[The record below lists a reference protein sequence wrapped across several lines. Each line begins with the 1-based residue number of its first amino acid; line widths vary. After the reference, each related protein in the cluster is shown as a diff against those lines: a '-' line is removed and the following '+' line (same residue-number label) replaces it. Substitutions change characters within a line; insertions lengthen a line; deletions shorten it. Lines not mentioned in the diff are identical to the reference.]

1 MAEAED
7 GRASGRVIAKKEGL
21 EGKYQK
27 QVDDMFLFD
36 YRCCMKKQGILRTP
50 LITLQMMGM

>member
-1 MAEAED
+1 MEEL
-7 GRASGRVIAKKEGL
+7 RVGFIAKNEGL